1 MADILYIVV
10 PCYNEEE
17 VLPETSRRLR
27 AKLEGLMAGLAA
39 GDRESLAQLY
49 HRTRAAVYGL
59 ALSILGSGH
68 DAEDVTQDTYVTA
81 WEKCHL
87 YRPQGTPMAWLLTI
101 TRNLARMKLRDR
113 GRTQDFGEEQWHAI
127 PAQSPSVTPEDRAV
141 LEAALNILSDQERQI
156 VVLHA
161 AAGLKHR
168 EIAKLLELPLP
179 TVLSKYRRALSKL
192 KTKLEGDDAP

>member
-1 MADILYIVV
+1 MLMLLAALQSEYGV
-10 PCYNEEE
+10 PD
-17 VLPETSRRLR
+17 PQQ
-27 AKLEGLMAGLAA
+27 LEGLMAGLAA

-113 GRTQDFGEEQWHAI
+113 GRTQDLGEEQWHAI

-141 LEAALNILSDQERQI
+141 LEAALSILSDQERQI
-156 VVLHA
+156 VMLHA

-192 KTKLEGDDAP
+192 KNKLEGDDAP

>member
-1 MADILYIVV
+1 MLMLLAALQSEYGV
-10 PCYNEEE
+10 PDPQQLEE
-17 VLPETSRRLR
+17 
-27 AKLEGLMAGLAA
+27 LMAGLAA
-39 GDRESLAQLY
+39 GDREALAQLY

-113 GRTQDFGEEQWHAI
+113 GRTQDLGEEQWQAI
-127 PAQSPSVTPEDRAV
+127 PAQSPSVTTEDRAV

-156 VVLHA
+156 VILHA
-161 AAGLKHR
+161 ASGLKHR

-192 KTKLEGDDAP
+192 KTKLEGVDAP

>member
-1 MADILYIVV
+1 MLMLLAALQSEYGV
-10 PCYNEEE
+10 PDPRQLEE
-17 VLPETSRRLR
+17 
-27 AKLEGLMAGLAA
+27 LMAGLAA

-68 DAEDVTQDTYVTA
+68 DAEDVTQDTFVTA

-113 GRTQDFGEEQWHAI
+113 GRTQDLGEEQWHAI

-141 LEAALNILSDQERQI
+141 LEAALSILSDQERQI
-156 VVLHA
+156 VMLHA

-192 KTKLEGDDAP
+192 KNKLEGDDAP

>member
-1 MADILYIVV
+1 MLMLLAALQSEYGTPDPRQL
-10 PCYNEEE
+10 EE
-17 VLPETSRRLR
+17 
-27 AKLEGLMAGLAA
+27 LMAGLAA
-39 GDRESLAQLY
+39 GDRDALAQLY

-113 GRTQDFGEEQWHAI
+113 GRTQDFSEEQWMAI
-127 PAQSPSVTPEDRAV
+127 PAQSPAVTPEDRAV
-141 LEAALNILSDQERQI
+141 LEAALNVLSDQERQI

-168 EIAKLLELPLP
+168 EIARLLELPLP

>member
-1 MADILYIVV
+1 MLMLLAALQSEYGV
-10 PCYNEEE
+10 PD
-17 VLPETSRRLR
+17 PQQ
-27 AKLEGLMAGLAA
+27 LEGLMAGLAA

-59 ALSILGSGH
+59 ALSMLGSGH

-113 GRTQDFGEEQWHAI
+113 SRTQDLGEEQWHAI

-141 LEAALNILSDQERQI
+141 LEAALNVLSDQERQI
-156 VVLHA
+156 VMLHA

-192 KTKLEGDDAP
+192 KNKLEGDDTP

>member
-1 MADILYIVV
+1 MLMLLAALQSEYGV
-10 PCYNEEE
+10 PDPQQLEE
-17 VLPETSRRLR
+17 
-27 AKLEGLMAGLAA
+27 LMAGLAT

-113 GRTQDFGEEQWHAI
+113 GRTQDLGEEQWHAI

-141 LEAALNILSDQERQI
+141 LEAALSILSDQERQI
-156 VVLHA
+156 VMLHA

-192 KTKLEGDDAP
+192 KNKLEGDDAP

>member
-1 MADILYIVV
+1 MLMLLAALQSEYGV
-10 PCYNEEE
+10 PD
-17 VLPETSRRLR
+17 PQQ
-27 AKLEGLMAGLAA
+27 LEGLMAGLAA

-49 HRTRAAVYGL
+49 YRTRAAVYGL

-113 GRTQDFGEEQWHAI
+113 GRTQDLGEEQWHAI

-141 LEAALNILSDQERQI
+141 LEAALSILSDQERQI
-156 VVLHA
+156 VMLHA

-192 KTKLEGDDAP
+192 KNKLEGDDTP

>member
-1 MADILYIVV
+1 MLMLLAALQSEYGV
-10 PCYNEEE
+10 PD
-17 VLPETSRRLR
+17 PQQ
-27 AKLEGLMAGLAA
+27 LEGLMAGLAA

-113 GRTQDFGEEQWHAI
+113 GRTQDLGEEQWHAI

-141 LEAALNILSDQERQI
+141 LEAAIKRLRPTQKRQLTAQPDSLVLFLGAKLDPSRYQPEETFSLDEILSEQ
-156 VVLHA
+156 
-161 AAGLKHR
+161 
-168 EIAKLLELPLP
+168 
-179 TVLSKYRRALSKL
+179 
-192 KTKLEGDDAP
+192 

>member
-1 MADILYIVV
+1 MLMLLAALQSEYGV
-10 PCYNEEE
+10 PD
-17 VLPETSRRLR
+17 PQQ
-27 AKLEGLMAGLAA
+27 LEGLMAGLAA

-113 GRTQDFGEEQWHAI
+113 GRTQDLGEEQWHAI

-141 LEAALNILSDQERQI
+141 LEAALSILSDQERQI
-156 VVLHA
+156 VMLHA

-192 KTKLEGDDAP
+192 KTKLEGDDTP

>member
-1 MADILYIVV
+1 MLMLLAALQSEYGV
-10 PCYNEEE
+10 PD
-17 VLPETSRRLR
+17 PQQ
-27 AKLEGLMAGLAA
+27 LEGLMAGLAA

-101 TRNLARMKLRDR
+101 TRNLARMKLRTGAAPR
-113 GRTQDFGEEQWHAI
+113 TLGRSRWHAI

>member
-1 MADILYIVV
+1 MLMLLAALQSEYGV
-10 PCYNEEE
+10 PDPQQLEE
-17 VLPETSRRLR
+17 
-27 AKLEGLMAGLAA
+27 LMAGLAA

-113 GRTQDFGEEQWHAI
+113 GRTQDLGEEQWHAI

-141 LEAALNILSDQERQI
+141 LEAALSILSDQERQI
-156 VVLHA
+156 VMLHA

-192 KTKLEGDDAP
+192 KNKLEGDDAP